1 MQKASFRL
9 FGNRWARKIGLALS
23 VSALVLVITQDEI
36 LRLGIIQRLELASI
50 DYRFAYRGIRR
61 AARDSSQVVIV
72 EISEESFKTLPRQ
85 WPWPRSYYA
94 HLIRNL
100 HRAGAKVVGLDLIL
114 SGEDVYSPDNDAAL
128 RSAITE
134 TGIVVLA
141 GKSEVVNELY
151 LHTYPS
157 EDYGNIFF
165 PVDSA
170 LGLVNIRNDAD
181 GILRRYS
188 PFFGTNSGRLIPT
201 FSFALLNKYYGLPP
215 LTLSGNA
222 QEEFL
227 YLDRSLP
234 KYDPTSVLINFYGPN
249 RTFPHYQFADV
260 LDDETI
266 ETNEEIRT
274 GDQINTFSDPD
285 FGYLYDGTFRDKV
298 VLVGST
304 VPEAHDLFPVSIARG
319 REEGDNLMYGVE
331 IHANVIESILRNEPI
346 HSQSKAKEILTII
359 MLTLV
364 TFVVTSALKESKTR
378 HHFLVELN
386 VFLFCLAEIVL
397 IGTAA
402 MVLFIYYHS
411 YLMTVIGPMVAV
423 LGGYVASTTYHF
435 VVERKQRMLIK
446 TMFSTY
452 VNPSFVEELILH
464 PEKLTLG
471 GERKE
476 LTVLFSDI
484 EGFTT
489 ISERISPEELVGV
502 LNEYLSVMSD
512 LIFQNDGTLDKYEGD
527 AVMAF
532 WGAPIPQEDHALRAC
547 MTALQMQD
555 ALAGL
560 RSEWH
565 ARGKPPF
572 HARIGIS
579 TGEMIVGNMG
589 GRGKFDYTV
598 IGDSVNLGDRLEGA
612 NKQYKTKIVVSQR
625 TYDLVRNDILGRE
638 LDLITV
644 QGRSEPLRIYELIQ
658 VLQREID
665 PALQVFLVSY
675 AEALHLYRQR
685 CWSEAVKGFESA
697 LTLRASDFPS
707 KMYRERAIIY
717 GQNPPPDDWN
727 GVFQMV
733 SK

>member
-1 MQKASFRL
+1 MRNPLVRAFWK
-9 FGNRWARKIGLALS
+9 RWPAKIGLALT
-23 VSALVLVITQDEI
+23 VSAFVLVITQDEI

-50 DYRFAYRGIRR
+50 DYRFAYRGFRSQ
-61 AARDSSQVVIV
+61 ARDSSHVVIV
-72 EISEESFKTLPRQ
+72 EISEESFKTLPGQ

-100 HRAGAKVVGLDLIL
+100 HRAGAKVIGLDLIL
-114 SGEDVYSPDNDAAL
+114 GGEDVYSPDNDADL
-128 RSAITE
+128 RSAIRE

-151 LHTYPS
+151 RHTTPS

-165 PVDSA
+165 PVDSSI
-170 LGLVNIRNDAD
+170 GLVNIRNDAD
-181 GILRRYS
+181 GVLRRYS
-188 PFFGTNSGRLIPT
+188 PFFGTNSGRFIPT
-201 FSFALLNKYYGLPP
+201 FSIAVLNKYYGYPP
-215 LTLSGNA
+215 LTIPSNEPDG
-222 QEEFL
+222 FL
-227 YLDRSLP
+227 YGDHALP
-234 KYDPTSVLINFYGPN
+234 KYDPISALINFYGPSG
-249 RTFPHYQFADV
+249 TFPRYQFADV

-266 ETNEEIRT
+266 DTREEQRT
-274 GDQINTFSDPD
+274 GAQINTFSDPD
-285 FGYLYDGTFRDKV
+285 FGYLYDGTFRNKI

-304 VPEAHDLFPVSIARG
+304 LPEAHDLFPVSIARG

-331 IHANVIESILRNEPI
+331 IHANVIESILRDEPI
-346 HSQSKAKEILTII
+346 HSQSKPKEILTII
-359 MLTLV
+359 LFTVV
-364 TFVVTSALKESKTR
+364 TFVVTSALKESKSR

-386 VFLFCLAEIVL
+386 VFLFCLAEIIL
-397 IGTAA
+397 IGVTSV
-402 MVLFIYYHS
+402 VLFFYYHS

-423 LGGYVASTTYHF
+423 FGGYVASTTYHF

-476 LTVLFSDI
+476 LTVLFSDV

-502 LNEYLSVMSD
+502 LNEYLSVMSN
-512 LIFQNDGTLDKYEGD
+512 LIIQNNGTLDKYEGD

-532 WGAPIPQEDHALRAC
+532 WGAPIPQSDHALRAC

-555 ALAGL
+555 ALAVL
-560 RSEWH
+560 RNEWKT
-565 ARGKPPF
+565 RGKPLF

-589 GRGKFDYTV
+589 GKGKFDYTV

-612 NKQYKTKIVVSQR
+612 NKQYRTKVIASQR
-625 TYDLVRNDILGRE
+625 TYDLVKNDILGRE

-644 QGRSEPLRIYELIQ
+644 KGRSEPLRIYELLQ
-658 VLQREID
+658 AHQREID
-665 PALQVFLVSY
+665 PALQVFLATY
-675 AEALHLYRQR
+675 ADALQFYRQR
-685 CWSEAVKGFESA
+685 CWSEAIRAFASA
-697 LTLRASDFPS
+697 LRLQPEDYPS
-707 KMYRERAIIY
+707 KMYHERAMIY
-717 GQNPPPDDWN
+717 SQTPPPEDWN

-733 SK
+733 ST